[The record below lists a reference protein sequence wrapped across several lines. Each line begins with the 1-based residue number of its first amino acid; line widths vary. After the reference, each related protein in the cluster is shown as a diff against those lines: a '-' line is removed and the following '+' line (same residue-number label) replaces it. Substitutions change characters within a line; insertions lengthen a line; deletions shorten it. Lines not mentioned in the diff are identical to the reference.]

1 MTCFCSYAHGSP
13 LLENSSAFKTQK
25 VAEKPSAALGTILM
39 LDFVIRNEDR
49 LPRRL
54 VVEQKKPYEIIL
66 ISRGMSPSYA
76 KGETLWIPLAKS
88 DDDDAMMTSVQKH
101 LHALSMM
108 GDTIAGGSPS
118 LLYNENILIKS
129 LRTMVCTMT
138 KPQHFEPF
146 VPGHFRNSAQDIL
159 MACYSYKLLEKAF
172 NKLEAKEVEGFLH
185 QIETSSP
192 PPASAATP
200 VVDED
205 LYAAVVRKM
214 KVVFDGCKRLCVH
227 YDSANQK
234 CLGIRVESTNPC
246 QITMDM
252 DFRWGGDPD
261 IVLGIAA
268 AGVSLPIQA
277 GHVLDIDWQNNRTF
291 ASSSV
296 DGVIY
301 VCKIGEDQPIRAFPH
316 TVCNILI

>member
-1 MTCFCSYAHGSP
+1 
-13 LLENSSAFKTQK
+13 
-25 VAEKPSAALGTILM
+25 
-39 LDFVIRNEDR
+39 
-49 LPRRL
+49 
-54 VVEQKKPYEIIL
+54 
-66 ISRGMSPSYA
+66 
-76 KGETLWIPLAKS
+76 
-88 DDDDAMMTSVQKH
+88 
-101 LHALSMM
+101 MM

-138 KPQHFEPF
+138 KPPKHFEPF
-146 VPGHFRNSAQDIL
+146 VPGHFCNSAQDIL

-214 KVVFDGCKRLCVH
+214 KVIVILLFLVPDSWIFLRLFLTDAKGSVFITIPLIR
-227 YDSANQK
+227 SAW
-234 CLGIRVESTNPC
+234 VYEESHKPISNNK
-246 QITMDM
+246 DM

-261 IVLGIAA
+261 IVLGIALLLSQKIESDTA
-268 AGVSLPIQA
+268 MTADVSIIILFLLMTLLQLTPLLRSLRAELAVPRLQ
-277 GHVLDIDWQNNRTF
+277 GSTER
-291 ASSSV
+291 SV
-296 DGVIY
+296 SIRYHMEFEKDPALVDLDGV
-301 VCKIGEDQPIRAFPH
+301 VELTGPANPITAW
-316 TVCNILI
+316 LSALS